1 MSGTEVGYLLA
12 FAAGLL
18 SFLSPCVLP
27 MIPTY
32 LSFISGIGVE
42 ELKEGQLDRQARIT
56 LLLNAI
62 SFILGF
68 SLVFLILGAMASSV
82 GMALRTIGLS
92 IYRAVEG
99 NGWRVLFVVRDVPDE
114 IAMNYELA
122 FRVGLIQI
130 GGILVILLGLHVL
143 GIWKIPFLYREKRVE
158 VQKRPVGYL
167 TSMFI
172 GAAFSLGWTPCVG
185 PILGAIFLLAA
196 QMATPW
202 KGMTLLAAY
211 SMGLAVP
218 FLLSAL
224 LVTRLF
230 RVIRRGGK
238 FYRAIKTASGVLLL
252 FIGVVLFLDQLTW
265 LNNLFLW
272 VTRFVDITVIEE
284 KLISGGL

>member
-62 SFILGF
+62 SFILG
-68 SLVFLILGAMASSV
+68 AMASSV
-82 GMALRTIGLS
+82 GMALRTIGLG

-99 NGWRVLFVVRDVPDE
+99 NGWRVLFVFRDVPDE

-143 GIWKIPFLYREKRVE
+143 GIWKIPFLYQEKRVE